1 MGPLTLNRRLIPKA
15 SSDVTKLEKVPT
27 IFHHQSQTRQ
37 PRVLADQGSWET
49 YSDEAGQSCN
59 TRSPLPQAPP
69 PASGMPAPLSTR
81 TPRVG
86 VLPDFSGSQS
96 PGGGA
101 GLGGAGRRELRGG
114 QGARCKQGR
123 GGQSSSR
130 LASAMVFTRGSQE
143 RLSWALAYLFS
154 TLFLQILFRESSG
167 TPVIHFL
174 GPENPQPL
182 STCQLSGEKSGEG
195 EA

>member
-1 MGPLTLNRRLIPKA
+1 M
-15 SSDVTKLEKVPT
+15 
-27 IFHHQSQTRQ
+27 
-37 PRVLADQGSWET
+37 
-49 YSDEAGQSCN
+49 
-59 TRSPLPQAPP
+59 
-69 PASGMPAPLSTR
+69 
-81 TPRVG
+81 G

-101 GLGGAGRRELRGG
+101 GLGGAGRRELRGS
-114 QGARCKQGR
+114 QGARCKEGR

-182 STCQLSGEKSGEG
+182 STCQLSGEKSGGIERKEWEWRHEVTAGQGSLACLPLPSPWGRGAEWGWRVQEQPDLRHWRHGSIFKHRTIQSVREHPTSGWAPMCWGQG
-195 EA
+195 E